1 MKAHSPHRDALPDLT
16 SMDAPKNT
24 GASANGGPAS
34 DGDAVAMEAELSV
47 HVPAE
52 DPLAWEPLLVRPSF
66 SGPSGDGAGAV
77 GDAAASKIR
86 EILFGQHMAE
96 YERRFAQLE
105 VRLARELEEVRQE
118 AANRSES
125 LQSRVSQDVANLGRQ
140 IENERKERVKEVA
153 QLGDH
158 HRAVRQEFEVA
169 IDKTARDAE
178 AAVVHLRHALQEETA
193 RQRRALEERTDAIE
207 RQLDSVASTLGKEK
221 VDRSSLQVLFEQL
234 SVHFGADAPR
244 PGIGSRLD
252 GKG

>member
-1 MKAHSPHRDALPDLT
+1 
-16 SMDAPKNT
+16 MDATQNT
-24 GASANGGPAS
+24 GTLDNGSDAS
-34 DGDAVAMEAELSV
+34 DGDTVAMEAELSV
-47 HVPAE
+47 HVSVDEA
-52 DPLAWEPLLVRPSF
+52 LAWEPLLVRPSF
-66 SGPSGDGAGAV
+66 SGPSGDGAGAGAV

-86 EILFGQHMAE
+86 DILFGQHMAE

-118 AANRSES
+118 AGNRSES
-125 LQSRVSQDVANLGRQ
+125 LQRRVSQDVANLGRQ
-140 IENERKERVKEVA
+140 LDNERKERFKEVS

-193 RQRRALEERTDAIE
+193 RQRRALEERADAIE
-207 RQLDSVASTLGKEK
+207 RRLDSVAASLGKEK

-234 SVHFGADAPR
+234 SVHFGSDAPR
-244 PGIGSRLD
+244 PGIASRLD
-252 GKG
+252 GQG